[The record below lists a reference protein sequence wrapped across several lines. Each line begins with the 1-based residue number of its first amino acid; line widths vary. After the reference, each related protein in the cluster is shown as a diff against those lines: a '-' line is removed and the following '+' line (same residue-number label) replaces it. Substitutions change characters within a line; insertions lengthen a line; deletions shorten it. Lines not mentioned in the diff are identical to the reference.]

1 MQSAVTVVS
10 HISNMSPSVT
20 VISLPLYR
28 VHKTFG
34 SRSLQTHMRSENQIF
49 NDRIKKKFNSD
60 WPPPQRARAAE
71 ILLPN
76 VLYLD

>member
-10 HISNMSPSVT
+10 HISHMSPSVT

-49 NDRIKKKFNSD
+49 NDQIKKNST
-60 WPPPQRARAAE
+60 PTGHLHSGRGLQRSYSQMSC
-71 ILLPN
+71 I
-76 VLYLD
+76 